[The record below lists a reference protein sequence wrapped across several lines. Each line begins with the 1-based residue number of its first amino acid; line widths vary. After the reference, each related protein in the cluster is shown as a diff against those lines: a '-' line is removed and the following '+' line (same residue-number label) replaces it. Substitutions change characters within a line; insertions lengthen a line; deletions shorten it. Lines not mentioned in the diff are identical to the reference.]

1 MKDTESSGN
10 RFDVGDIILTRVD
23 AINKPY
29 KSQ

>member
-10 RFDVGDIILTRVD
+10 RFDVGDTIPTVDD